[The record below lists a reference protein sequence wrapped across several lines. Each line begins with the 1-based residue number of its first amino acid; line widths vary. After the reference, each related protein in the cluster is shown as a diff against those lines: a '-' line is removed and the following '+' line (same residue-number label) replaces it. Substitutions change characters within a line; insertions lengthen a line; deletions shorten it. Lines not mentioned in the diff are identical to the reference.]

1 VTEEFSAQHQD
12 TRVRSPFE
20 PGRSRP
26 SRFEAS
32 RARFDSTVERGVRGV
47 RAAYRGLGSGLS
59 RLRVTGPLRVVVE
72 VVGDGLT
79 LVTVG
84 AVLLLALAL
93 PAIEATR
100 TDWRTEGDFAITFL
114 DVNGVEIGTR
124 GIRQIDTVALDEM
137 PPYLIEAVLST
148 EDRRFYGHFGVDI
161 FGTLR
166 ALVENLQANAVVE
179 GGSTITQQVAKLLFL
194 SNERTLERKIKE
206 AFIAVWLD
214 VTMTKDEILKLYLDR
229 AYMGGGSFGV
239 AAASEF
245 YFGKPVQEV
254 TLAEAAMLA
263 GLFQAPTRYAP
274 HVNLPAARARA
285 NEVLTNLVEAGYYTE
300 GQVIGARRSPAE
312 VVPQQARATPDNFLD
327 WAYAEVQEL
336 VPDGDRTLLVHTTI
350 DIRLQQA
357 AEEAIQT
364 GLRQS
369 TDLYTVG
376 QGAMVAVDPGGA
388 VRAMVGGRDYGES
401 QFNRATNALRQPGSS
416 FKPFVYATAFMNG
429 YTPDS
434 IVADAPIT
442 IGDWSPQNFSG
453 TYAGAV
459 TLTNALVQSINTV
472 PVRLAQ
478 DFGREA
484 IVETA
489 HGMGITSELLI
500 TRSLPLGSSEV
511 SVIDM
516 AGAYATFA
524 NGGYRAEP
532 YGITQ
537 IIDSDGNVVYDHE
550 ALAGPR
556 VRVLPPSVV
565 ADMNQ
570 ILVQVP
576 LRGTGRAAQ
585 LEGIPTAGKTG
596 TTNAFRDAWFVGFTG
611 NLVAAVWFGNDNYES
626 TGNLTGGALPA
637 QTWNQFMTVAHQNA
651 RLVPIPFIEDP
662 AYDLIPA
669 VAVASVEAGG
679 GVEASA
685 PLSRATQ
692 QRLLALSA
700 MLRPAVEEA
709 RAPGVVPGATP

>member
-1 VTEEFSAQHQD
+1 MP
-12 TRVRSPFE
+12 RVRSPFE
-20 PGRSRP
+20 QGRRRP
-26 SRFEAS
+26 SRFEAFGT
-32 RARFDSTVERGVRGV
+32 RFDSSVERGAARVRS
-47 RAAYRGLGSGLS
+47 AYRGLGSGLS
-59 RLRVTGPLRVVVE
+59 RFRVTGPLRVVVE

-79 LVTVG
+79 LVSVG

-100 TDWRTEGDFAITFL
+100 TDWRTEGDFAVTFL
-114 DVNGVEIGTR
+114 DVNGAEIGTR

-137 PPYLIEAVLST
+137 PDYLIEAVLAT
-148 EDRRFYGHFGVDI
+148 EDRRFYSHFGVDI

-166 ALVENLQANAVVE
+166 ALIENLQANAVVE
-179 GGSTITQQVAKLLFL
+179 GGSTVTQQVAKLLFL

-206 AFIAVWLD
+206 AFIAVWLN
-214 VTMTKDEILKLYLDR
+214 VTMTKDEILKLYLDH
-229 AYMGGGSFGV
+229 AYMGGGTFGV

-254 TLAEAAMLA
+254 SLAEAAMLA

-300 GQVIGARRSPAE
+300 GQVIGSRRSPAV
-312 VVPQQARATPDNFLD
+312 VVPQQARPTPDNFLD
-327 WAYAEVQEL
+327 WAYTQVQRL
-336 VPDGDRTLLVHTTI
+336 VPEGDRTLLVHTTI
-350 DIRLQQA
+350 DIGLQQA

-369 TDLYTVG
+369 TDRYTVG
-376 QGAMVAVDPGGA
+376 QGAMVAVDPDGA

-429 YTPDS
+429 YTPMS
-434 IVADAPIT
+434 VVADAPIT

-459 TLTNALVQSINTV
+459 TLTTALVQSINTV

-478 DFGREA
+478 DIGREA
-484 IVETA
+484 IVDTA
-489 HGMGITSELLI
+489 HRMGITSQLLI

-516 AGAYATFA
+516 AGAYAAFA
-524 NGGYRAEP
+524 NGGFRAVP
-532 YGITQ
+532 YGITR
-537 IIDSDGNVVYDHE
+537 ITDSSGTVVYDHD
-550 ALAGPR
+550 AQTGPPE
-556 VRVLPPSVV
+556 RVLPPGVV

-585 LEGIPTAGKTG
+585 LDGIPTAGKTG

-626 TGNLTGGALPA
+626 TGSLTGGTLPA
-637 QTWNQFMTVAHQNA
+637 QTWNQFMTVAHQGV

-662 AYDLIPA
+662 AYDAEPPLPVA
-669 VAVASVEAGG
+669 AANVAVSAET
-679 GVEASA
+679 A
-685 PLSRATQ
+685 PLSRAV
-692 QRLLALSA
+692 QRQLLALSA
-700 MLRPAVEEA
+700 LLRPPVEQA
-709 RAPGVVPGATP
+709 RADGGNLAPIGP